1 MFGATPSG
9 ASFLC
14 VLECPLA
21 KRIEPTRKRVPEILE
36 DLEKGHREAAFSG
49 PEQARRYLL
58 RTFEAQASLPRA
70 VRAVAMDHLAD
81 AEAQLESW
89 EACEAAVVEV
99 LALIPDLE
107 AEFPHQAKAMVESLC
122 CFERGIQARSE
133 LGDFAGALA
142 LAREAVA
149 RDLGAHYQAKA
160 DSLSWAE

>member
-1 MFGATPSG
+1 M
-9 ASFLC
+9 
-14 VLECPLA
+14 A
-21 KRIEPTRKRVPEILE
+21 KRIEPVRKRVPEILE

-70 VRAVAMDHLAD
+70 VKAIAFDHLAE
-81 AEAQLESW
+81 AEAQLEAW
-89 EACEAAVVEV
+89 EACEAAVLQV
-99 LALIPDLE
+99 LELLPDLE
-107 AEFPHQAKAMVESLC
+107 AEFPHQAKAMVGALH

-142 LAREAVA
+142 LARAAVA